1 MIKIIGNSN
10 YKVSIINDK
19 NDIFI
24 LKKSFS
30 KNDSD
35 RLKKQIQKQE
45 YFLNHQNDF
54 IMISIPKILTK
65 YENNING
72 VLCNN
77 YYNIE
82 YIYSYDIIQ
91 YLNIMNINHINKFL
105 NINIHLI
112 KTLLKKSKKIK
123 INQQIIIEKINMIQ
137 NKLRSS
143 LLLNNKNY
151 DHKII
156 LKSIQYLY
164 DNINIFNNEIPIG
177 ICHGDLTFSN
187 MLINYD
193 HKLYLIDF
201 LDNFIESP
209 IMDIIKLRQD
219 TKYKY
224 ILQLYNHNYDKN
236 RINILFNYM
245 NTKIENEFQEYESY
259 FEYLDLMNFLRILQY
274 SKNEKITKYIIKN
287 LNDKLLK
294 TL

>member
-65 YENNING
+65 YKDKYI
-72 VLCNN
+72 
-77 YYNIE
+77 IE

-91 YLNIMNINHINKFL
+91 YLNIMNINHINKFI
-105 NINIHLI
+105 NINIQFI
-112 KTLLKKSKKIK
+112 KTLLKNSNKIK

-236 RINILFNYM
+236 RINLLFTYM
-245 NTKIENEFQEYESY
+245 NTKIENEFKEYESF
-259 FEYLDLMNFLRILQY
+259 FEYLDIMNFLRILQY
-274 SKNEKITKYIIKN
+274 SKNEKITKYILKN
-287 LNDKLLK
+287 LKDNFFINY
-294 TL
+294 